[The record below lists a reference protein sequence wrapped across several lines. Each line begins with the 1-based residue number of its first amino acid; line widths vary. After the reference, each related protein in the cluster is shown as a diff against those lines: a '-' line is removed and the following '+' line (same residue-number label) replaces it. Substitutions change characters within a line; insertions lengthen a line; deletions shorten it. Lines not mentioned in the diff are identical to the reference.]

1 MRRSRAVADNRA
13 KPRKHARKTN
23 VVQLKPTAV
32 SRPLTARTLKAS
44 GTAERATTTKI
55 APPTSAEPGPA
66 GFDWTEF

>member
-1 MRRSRAVADNRA
+1 MRRSGPVADKRA
-13 KPRKHARKTN
+13 KPRNARKTN

-44 GTAERATTTKI
+44 GTAERATKI
-55 APPTSAEPGPA
+55 APPTSAEPGPS

>member
-44 GTAERATTTKI
+44 GTAERATKI